1 VKDECLKISKV
12 EEVPGAPNE
21 FFVYIERPY
30 YLSGR

>member
-1 VKDECLKISKV
+1 
-12 EEVPGAPNE
+12 VPGCPGE